1 MVVNY
6 SAETSFLIASPEN
19 LVIAASSEGGG
30 VVTEVDALHDVLVL
44 KSQLLLP
51 GERVPHLGREVRG
64 PGGGLAGVL
73 VDVHAPHRPLV
84 TLECPDPVSRVTSSQ
99 HRLS

>member
-1 MVVNY
+1 MLVND
-6 SAETSFLIASPEN
+6 SDIGEISSPEY
-19 LVIAASSEGGG
+19 LVIAAGGQGCG
-30 VVTEVDALHDVLVL
+30 VIAEVDTLHDVLVL
-44 KSQLLLP
+44 ESQLLLP
-51 GERVPHLGREVRG
+51 GHRVPHLGREVGG

-84 TLECPDPVSRVTSSQ
+84 PHECSDPVSRVASSQ